1 MSSNLENPV
10 RKTLLSGG
18 VAVGCSL
25 GLGSPN
31 LCELAS
37 HIGFEW
43 IIVETEHNALDI
55 SKTEHML
62 MAMSGGESV
71 PMVRLPSGGQEHIQR
86 ALDIGAMGMLLPMI
100 SNRAQAEAVVSASRY
115 PPHGIRGFGPFRAS
129 HYMLQGR
136 EYFEAANEN
145 ILIAVIIE
153 TAEAV
158 RNLDEIAAVDGI
170 DVLYLGPFDMCLS
183 MGLDPYKQPHPEIG
197 TATEQLL
204 AACKRHGKAAGTTIT
219 DPAQFQEKVDQG
231 FRMIGY
237 ADYLMFA
244 NAAREALKQ
253 STQRHY

>member
-86 ALDIGAMGMLLPMI
+86 ALDI
-100 SNRAQAEAVVSASRY
+100 
-115 PPHGIRGFGPFRAS
+115 
-129 HYMLQGR
+129 
-136 EYFEAANEN
+136 EAANEN